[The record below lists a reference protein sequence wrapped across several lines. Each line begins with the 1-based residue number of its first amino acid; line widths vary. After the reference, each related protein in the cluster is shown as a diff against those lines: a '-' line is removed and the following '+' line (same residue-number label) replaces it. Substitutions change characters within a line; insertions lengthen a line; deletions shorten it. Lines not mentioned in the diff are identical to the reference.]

1 MYLADYHMHSKY
13 SFDGSEELEVMCE
26 QAIRRGLSEI
36 AVTDHMDIY
45 TGLPYGELM
54 NYDVPGGEKVYMD
67 VAGLYGE
74 LEEVRDRY
82 AGRLKVKV
90 GAELGQPRVNPE
102 AAGAFLADYGERLD
116 FIIGSIHNM
125 EQDLDVYYYDFEKID
140 VARMYD
146 HYVDWLLE
154 LAENGDFDVMGHLT
168 YPLRYMFER
177 NRMRLDLNPYEEKFR
192 LLFKLLTENGRG
204 IELNVSGLFRPM
216 KDTMPPMPLL
226 KLYRECGGE
235 IITIGSDA
243 HKAEYIGLF
252 QKEARE
258 IIQES
263 GFRYVTVFTRRKPE
277 FIKIC

>member
-13 SFDGSEELEVMCE
+13 SFDGSEELDVMCE

-36 AVTDHMDIY
+36 AITDHVDIY

-54 NYDVPGGEKVYMD
+54 NFEVPGSVKTYMD

-74 LEEVRDRY
+74 LEAVRDRY
-82 AGRLKVKV
+82 AGRLTVKV
-90 GAELGQPRVNPE
+90 GAELGQPRVNPQ
-102 AAGAFLADYGERLD
+102 AARDFLADYGERLD

-125 EQDLDVYYYDFEKID
+125 EEDLDVYYYDFEKID
-140 VARMYD
+140 VAKMYD

-154 LAENGDFDVMGHLT
+154 LAQNGDFDVMGHLT

-177 NRMRLDLNPYEEKFR
+177 NQMRLNLKPYEEKFR
-192 LLFKLLTENGRG
+192 LLFKYLTEKGRG
-204 IELNVSGLFRPM
+204 IELNVSGLYRAM
-216 KDTMPPMPLL
+216 RDTMPPMQLL

-243 HKAEYIGLF
+243 HKAENIGLF

-258 IIQES
+258 MLMEA
-263 GFRYVTVFTRRKPE
+263 GFRYMTIFAQRKPD
-277 FIKIC
+277 FIKL

>member
-13 SFDGSEELEVMCE
+13 SFDGSEELDVMCE

-36 AVTDHMDIY
+36 AITDHVDIY

-54 NYDVPGGEKVYMD
+54 NFEVPGGVKTYMD
-67 VAGLYGE
+67 VAGLYRE
-74 LEEVRDRY
+74 LEAVRDRY
-82 AGRLKVKV
+82 AGRLTVKV
-90 GAELGQPRVNPE
+90 GAELGQPRVNPQ
-102 AAGAFLADYGERLD
+102 AARDFLADYGERLD
-116 FIIGSIHNM
+116 FVIGSIHNM
-125 EQDLDVYYYDFEKID
+125 EEDLDVYYYDFEKID
-140 VARMYD
+140 VAKMYD

-177 NRMRLDLNPYEEKFR
+177 NQMRLNLKPYEEKFR
-192 LLFKLLTENGRG
+192 LLFKYLTEKGRG
-204 IELNVSGLFRPM
+204 IELNVSGLYRAM
-216 KDTMPPMPLL
+216 RDTMPPMQLL

-243 HKAEYIGLF
+243 HKAENIGLF

-258 IIQES
+258 MLMEA
-263 GFRYVTVFTRRKPE
+263 GFRYITIFAGRKPD
-277 FIKIC
+277 FIKL